1 MTSRVS
7 ALVRYLDVMDYFK
20 RWDGFTGEEAAELFT
35 IFKRRGR
42 CGGSV
47 GRDEEQPSP
56 DKIDKIRE
64 GKNSFCDL
72 FIGFVTCLK

>member
-42 CGGSV
+42 CGGSDV
-47 GRDEEQPSP
+47 
-56 DKIDKIRE
+56 
-64 GKNSFCDL
+64 
-72 FIGFVTCLK
+72 VLK